1 MLGLA
6 LLTLVAAVVPLVAG
20 AGARR
25 TATSLER
32 MRAELGPYDL
42 DVQFDDGAPD
52 NALEVLRSLPGV
64 EHAAEGASILARPVG
79 SEMEEFQAFGQGG
92 LDELVGRAF
101 ERPRL
106 DAGRL
111 PVAADEVLLS
121 TRLARQLGLGVGQ
134 QLELET
140 FTPEAIDRIFAG
152 EPATYDGPRVS
163 LEIVGVGR
171 QPEELTGGAD
181 YPAPLFVVGPAF
193 FEAWAGEVHWFD
205 GIFLVQLTDGL
216 DGVDAFTAALRAAL
230 PDRDDMGI
238 YPSEEAARVGD
249 AVSTQATALALLAL
263 AAIVT
268 AGLAL
273 AQAAIRMTRSVGDDV
288 DVLTSIGF
296 TGRDVRTAA
305 VLAVALPVVVGLI
318 AAIGV
323 AIALSPMFPTG
334 PAGRVEPD
342 AGLRVDAVALG
353 VGTLVLLAG
362 TIVATA
368 RFGRRRTI
376 GSTRPSNLAG
386 ALAGAVPSVSAATGI
401 RAALRPDRGPTA
413 IPARSAMVALGAG
426 VAGLVAALVFGAS
439 LDRLVASPARYGWNW
454 DYEVALGDLM
464 TDAEAIAQARQ
475 VLGDPRLDGAL
486 YARTATRQL
495 AGRPTVVMGVQS
507 LTGDIHNTIVAGRDL
522 RADDEIVVGK
532 TTLELLGHD
541 IGDEIPLPGDAGP
554 RSLRIV
560 GQALFPSNENEDPAA
575 GAAVTLATLE
585 HLPGTGG
592 FPSLYVTARPES
604 DSAGLAADLEDVLG
618 FATGPVAPPV
628 ISNLELIDESPYLL
642 AGYLGVLG
650 AAVSAHAV
658 LMTIRQRRGELAT
671 LKSLGFARHQVG
683 GTVLAQSLT
692 VAVIGTLAGIP
703 LGLAGGRLAWRLVA
717 GDLGFAVDPKNP
729 VAALAAVAPATLLLV
744 TLIAVPPAWWVARA
758 QPATALRSE

>member
-1 MLGLA
+1 MLGLT

-25 TATSLER
+25 TATALER

-42 DVQFDDGAPD
+42 DVQFDDGAPP
-52 NALEVLRSLPGV
+52 NALDVLRDLPGV
-64 EHAAEGASILARPVG
+64 AHAAEGASILARPVG
-79 SEMEEFQAFGQGG
+79 SDLDEFQAFGQGG
-92 LDELVGRAF
+92 FDDLLGRAF

-106 DAGRL
+106 QSGRL
-111 PVAADEVLLS
+111 PAASDEVLVSARLS
-121 TRLARQLGLGVGQ
+121 QQLGLGVGER
-134 QLELET
+134 LHLET
-140 FTPEAIDRIFAG
+140 FTPAAIDRIFAG

-181 YPAPLFVVGPAF
+181 YPAPLFVVAPSF
-193 FEAWAGEVHWFD
+193 FAEWAGKVHWFD
-205 GIFLVQLTDGL
+205 GIFLVQLTEGL
-216 DGVDAFTAALRAAL
+216 DGIDAFHADLRAAL
-230 PDRDDMGI
+230 PGRDDI
-238 YPSEEAARVGD
+238 NLHPSEEAARVGD

-263 AAIVT
+263 VATLTAA
-268 AGLAL
+268 LAL
-273 AQAAIRMTRSVGDDV
+273 AQAAIRVTRSLGDDA

-296 TGRDVRTAA
+296 TERDVRAAA
-305 VLAVALPVVVGLI
+305 VATVALPVAAGLT
-318 AAIGV
+318 AATAV
-323 AIALSPMFPTG
+323 AIALSSIFPTG

-342 AGLRVDAVALG
+342 PGLRADVVALG
-353 VGTLVLLAG
+353 VGALLLLVG
-362 TIVATA
+362 TVVATA
-368 RFGRRRTI
+368 RFGRRRAV
-376 GSTRPSNLAG
+376 GSTRPSRLG
-386 ALAGAVPSVSAATGI
+386 TALAGAVPSVWAATGI

-413 IPARSAMVALGAG
+413 IPSRSAMVALGAG

-439 LDRLVASPARYGWNW
+439 LERLVGSPERYGWNW
-454 DYEVALGDLM
+454 DYEVALGDGM
-464 TDAEAIAQARQ
+464 TDAEALAQARQ
-475 VLGDPRLDGAL
+475 VLDDPRLEGAL
-486 YARTATRQL
+486 YARMATREL

-507 LTGDIHNTIVAGRDL
+507 LTGDVHTTIVSGRDV
-522 RADDEIVVGK
+522 RADDQIVVGK
-532 TTLELLGHD
+532 TTLELLGREV
-541 IGDEIPLPGDAGP
+541 GDEIPLPGDGGP

-560 GQALFPSNENEDPAA
+560 GQALFPTNENEDPAA
-575 GAAVTLATLE
+575 GAAVTLATLG

-592 FPSLYVTARPES
+592 FPNLYITTHPDADPAE
-604 DSAGLAADLEDVLG
+604 LAADLEAELG

-671 LKSLGFARHQVG
+671 LKSLGFGRHQVG

-717 GDLGFAVDPKNP
+717 GSLGFAVDPKSP
-729 VAALAAVAPATLLLV
+729 LASLAAITPATLLLV
-744 TLIAVPPAWWVARA
+744 ALIAAPPAWWVARA
-758 QPATALRSE
+758 QPAASLRSE